1 VRVWRSD
8 NTIIDDYHLN
18 GGNVGETIE
27 LTLDAMAHGGS
38 ALGRH
43 DGRVIFVPY
52 TIPGERVQARITDDK
67 ERYAHAEPIA
77 ILDPSPDRVEPLCP
91 HFGPGKCGGC
101 HLQHVA
107 YDRQLE
113 IKRRVVIDQLERI
126 GKFADITVH
135 PTIPSPSPWAYRS
148 HATFHARADGRLGYY
163 SDDASTIVPIE
174 ECHIIR
180 PTLMDLFSLLDL
192 GAETIERV
200 KLQVGTDPADCM
212 IILSTT
218 DDLAPEIE
226 VDFPVSVNLLLSD
239 NEPVNLI
246 GSPQVTYQVFD
257 RAFQVTAGGFFQTN
271 VPIAEM
277 LVEQV
282 LLRLDLQGDETVLDL
297 YSGVGLFTAFIAERA
312 GLVVSV
318 ESYPPA
324 VTDADANL
332 SDLDNVEIVEG
343 PVEEVIADLAGPF
356 NAIVVD
362 PPRTGLSNEVI
373 DEIVRLDAPRVVY
386 VSCDPATLARDA
398 RKLAGHGY
406 RLVDV
411 QPADMFPQTYHVE
424 AVALLES

>member
-1 VRVWRSD
+1 M
-8 NTIIDDYHLN
+8 
-18 GGNVGETIE
+18 GETIE

-43 DGRVIFVPY
+43 EGRVIFVPHA
-52 TIPGERVQARITDDK
+52 IPGERVRARITDDK
-67 ERYAHAEPIA
+67 ERYAHAEPVA
-77 ILDPSPDRVEPLCP
+77 VVEPSPDRVEPPCP
-91 HFGPGKCGGC
+91 HFGPGQCGGC

-113 IKRRVVIDQLERI
+113 MKRRVVLDQLERI
-126 GKFADITVH
+126 GKVEGVTVH
-135 PTIPSPSPWAYRS
+135 ATLPGPSPWGYRS
-148 HATFHARADGRLGYY
+148 HATFHARPDGRLGYY
-163 SDDASTIVPIE
+163 ADDGSHIVPIE
-174 ECHIIR
+174 ECLIIR
-180 PTLMDLFSLLDL
+180 PALMDLFTQLDL
-192 GAETIERV
+192 GDETIERV
-200 KLQVGTDPADCM
+200 KLQVGADPADRM
-212 IILSTT
+212 IVLSTA

-246 GSPQVTYQVFD
+246 GGAQVTYQVFD

-271 VPIAEM
+271 VPVAEI

-332 SDLDNVEIVEG
+332 ADLDNVEIVEG
-343 PVEEVIADLAGPF
+343 PVEEVIVDLAGPF
-356 NAIVVD
+356 DAVVVD
-362 PPRTGLSNEVI
+362 PPRSGLSNEVI
-373 DEIVRLDAPRVVY
+373 DELARLDTPRIVY
-386 VSCDPATLARDA
+386 VSCDPATLARDV

-406 RLVDV
+406 ALVDV
-411 QPADMFPQTYHVE
+411 QPVDMFPQTYHIE
-424 AVALLES
+424 AVALLQS

>member
-1 VRVWRSD
+1 
-8 NTIIDDYHLN
+8 
-18 GGNVGETIE
+18 VGETIE
-27 LTLDAMAHGGS
+27 LTLEAMAHGGS

-43 DGRVIFVPY
+43 EGRVVFVPY
-52 TIPGERVQARITDDK
+52 TIPGERVRARITDDK
-67 ERYAHAEPIA
+67 ERYAHAEPVE
-77 ILDPSPDRVEPLCP
+77 ILDPSPDRVEPPCP

-101 HLQHVA
+101 HLQHAA

-113 IKRRVVIDQLERI
+113 MKRRVVVDQLERI
-126 GKFADITVH
+126 GKVKGTTVH

-148 HATFHARADGRLGYY
+148 HAAFHARPDGRLGYY
-163 SDDASTIVPIE
+163 SDDASTIVPIV

-180 PTLMDLFSLLDL
+180 PALMDLFTQLDL
-192 GAETIERV
+192 EGVETVERV
-200 KLQVGTDPADCM
+200 KLQVGADPADRM
-212 IILSTT
+212 IVLSTS

-246 GSPQVTYQVFD
+246 GSPQVTYRVFD
-257 RAFQVTAGGFFQTN
+257 RAFQVTAGGFFQAN
-271 VPIAEM
+271 VPVAEA
-277 LVEQV
+277 LIEQV

-343 PVEEVIADLAGPF
+343 PVEGVIADLAGPF
-356 NAIVVD
+356 NAVVVD
-362 PPRTGLSNEVI
+362 PPRTGLSNEAI
-373 DEIVRLDAPRVVY
+373 DELARLDAPRIVY

-406 RLVDV
+406 RLIDV